1 MKKRYTIKPSL
12 SVRKVK
18 DSLNIGTLPP
28 VGVVIDDYPDYL
40 LDLTYYLSD
49 SRTKD
54 EIIQFLIRKSDLKLS
69 EAELVFD
76 DLYNN
81 RIISEFQYDRNER
94 YSRHKLY
101 YDLVST
107 SSELLDYQERLANKK
122 VGLIGMGGMG

>member
-1 MKKRYTIKPSL
+1 MKKRYTIKSYL

>member
-1 MKKRYTIKPSL
+1 M
-12 SVRKVK
+12 
-18 DSLNIGTLPP
+18 
-28 VGVVIDDYPDYL
+28 GVVIDDYPDYL